1 MTAKTT
7 VKKAYGSTIFQRM
20 CRNGHER
27 TRADIRC
34 APALAA
40 DISDVNDGYFHP
52 FVTVPPERTPFAS
65 ARTSYLVHPFALSS
79 PPRRASS
86 KGFVPRT
93 SCLVPRS
100 SPPTLAA
107 LLTAASCHSAR
118 PLSPGSSHPSG
129 AS

>member
-40 DISDVNDGYFHP
+40 DISDVNDGYFHH
-52 FVTVPPERTPFAS
+52 FVTERARRS
-65 ARTSYLVHPFALSS
+65 ALTRVLPVIWSREGQDG
-79 PPRRASS
+79 PRGVECEGHSLGDTAQ
-86 KGFVPRT
+86 T
-93 SCLVPRS
+93 LIQTTRS
-100 SPPTLAA
+100 SA
-107 LLTAASCHSAR
+107 
-118 PLSPGSSHPSG
+118 
-129 AS
+129 